1 MQVASGATIRP
12 DLMDAVKEYA
22 SDLNSQFMALDVL
35 PLANTDF
42 QSGSFGSLP
51 IENLT
56 DQSSAGKRAPGSGYN
71 RQQSEIT
78 TDTYTCEEFGFEE
91 PVDDGEAR
99 RMGIYFDAELGA
111 AQINE
116 FRLRRAQEVRAASL
130 LFSTSNFSGH
140 TGNVTNEW
148 NDATNGVPYS
158 DVQGKLL
165 TLKQAVGG
173 AIDGEICLAVSEKVF
188 RNMYMTAEIKAMRA
202 GGAGGT
208 FDKVAPSAAEMANI
222 LGINQVFHSS
232 AQNAAADI
240 WDDEYA
246 LLFIRSMSPIL
257 SSSVQLGRT
266 FLWTA
271 DTDANAT
278 IESYRD
284 EAVRSNIVRARQYC
298 DEKVFNYAAGYL
310 FQNITS

>member
-35 PLANTDF
+35 PLANTEF
-42 QSGSFGSLP
+42 QSGSFGVLP

-71 RQQSEIT
+71 RQQSEIS
-78 TDTYTCEEFGFEE
+78 TDTYTCEEYGFEE

-116 FRLRRAQEVRAASL
+116 FRLRRAQEVRAAAL

-140 TGNVTNEW
+140 TAGVTTEW
-148 NDATNGVPYS
+148 SDADGVPYS
-158 DVQGKLL
+158 DIQDTIL
-165 TLKQAVGG
+165 TLKNSVGG

-188 RNMYMTAEIKAMRA
+188 RNMYQTTEIKAMRA

-208 FDKVAPSAAEMANI
+208 FDKVAPSAAELANI
-222 LGINQVFHSS
+222 LGINQIFHSS

-246 LLFIRSMSPIL
+246 MLFVRSMSPIL

-266 FLWTA
+266 FLWTL
-271 DTDANAT
+271 DTGANAT

-284 EAVRSNIVRARQYC
+284 ESVRSNIVRARQYC

-310 FQNITS
+310 FQNITA

>member
-116 FRLRRAQEVRAASL
+116 FRLRRAQEVRAAAL
-130 LFSTSNFSGH
+130 LFSTGNFAGH
-140 TGNVTNEW
+140 TASVTTEW
-148 NDATNGVPYS
+148 SDAAGVPYS
-158 DVQGKLL
+158 DVQDTIL

-173 AIDGEICLAVSEKVF
+173 AIDGEICLAVSEK
-188 RNMYMTAEIKAMRA
+188 
-202 GGAGGT
+202 GT
-208 FDKVAPSAAEMANI
+208 PLASD
-222 LGINQVFHSS
+222 HS
-232 AQNAAADI
+232 
-240 WDDEYA
+240 
-246 LLFIRSMSPIL
+246 
-257 SSSVQLGRT
+257 VVT
-266 FLWTA
+266 
-271 DTDANAT
+271 
-278 IESYRD
+278 
-284 EAVRSNIVRARQYC
+284 EAV
-298 DEKVFNYAAGYL
+298 
-310 FQNITS
+310 